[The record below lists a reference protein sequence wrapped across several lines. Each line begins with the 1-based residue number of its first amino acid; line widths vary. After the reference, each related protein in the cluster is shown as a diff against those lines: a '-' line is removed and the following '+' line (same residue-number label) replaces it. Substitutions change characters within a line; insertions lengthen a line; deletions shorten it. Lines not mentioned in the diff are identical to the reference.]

1 MDKTQIELVRST
13 WARLLPIRTD
23 VAELFYG
30 KLFELE
36 PHLQPLFR
44 SNMGEQGARL
54 IAMLDIAVRG
64 LDHPQVL
71 APAFRDLGQ
80 RHVRY
85 GVSHADYGIVAVVL
99 LWTLEQSL
107 GTLFTADVRRAWTEA
122 YAVITAIM
130 RPGG

>member
-1 MDKTQIELVRST
+1 MDKAQIELVRST
-13 WARLLPIRTD
+13 WARLLPIRAD
-23 VAELFYG
+23 VAELFYS

-36 PHLQPLFR
+36 PQLRPLFR
-44 SNMGEQGARL
+44 RDLGEQRKRM

-64 LDHPQVL
+64 LDHPQAL
-71 APAFRDLGQ
+71 APAFRDLGG

-85 GVSHADYGIVAVVL
+85 GVSPADYGIFVVVL

-107 GTLFTADVRRAWTEA
+107 GAAFTADMRRAWTEA
-122 YAVITAIM
+122 YAVITSIM

>member
-1 MDKTQIELVRST
+1 MDPAQIELVRDT
-13 WARLLPIRTD
+13 WARLLPIRAD
-23 VAELFYG
+23 VAELFYS

-36 PHLQPLFR
+36 PQLQPLFR
-44 SNMGEQGARL
+44 SNMAAQGDRL

-85 GVSHADYGIVAVVL
+85 GVTQAHYGMVAVVL

-107 GTLFTADVRRAWTEA
+107 GAAFTADVRRAWTEA
-122 YAVITAIM
+122 YAVITSIM
-130 RPGG
+130 RPG

>member
-1 MDKTQIELVRST
+1 MDKAQIELVRST
-13 WARLLPIRTD
+13 WARLLPIRAD
-23 VAELFYG
+23 VAELFYS

-36 PHLQPLFR
+36 PQLRPLFHN
-44 SNMGEQGARL
+44 NMGEQGARL

-80 RHVRY
+80 RHARY

-99 LWTLEQSL
+99 LWTLEQGL
-107 GTLFTADVRRAWTEA
+107 GSAFTADVRRAWTEA
-122 YAVITAIM
+122 YAVITSIM
-130 RPGG
+130 RPG